1 VARDTARAHRVTFV
15 ITSSAPNRLNQLG
28 KPNPLIPSF
37 LTTMAIPDADI
48 NPTATGEALKTAK
61 EHEQPAE
68 VTFYAGE
75 LFRGCVRI
83 RETLKQM
90 ERMVLSIRASGLD
103 RT

>member
-1 VARDTARAHRVTFV
+1 
-15 ITSSAPNRLNQLG
+15 
-28 KPNPLIPSF
+28 
-37 LTTMAIPDADI
+37 MAIPDADI

-83 RETLKQM
+83 RETKADGKDGSVHSCIGFGSHLRRK
-90 ERMVLSIRASGLD
+90 RFLTVSVRCIWSRHNSTSP
-103 RT
+103 RI